1 MAKVFSKFSIIVS
14 ALFFTACSTS
24 IEIPQGFPTPPPPAD
39 AKRLAAI
46 NLKRDPT
53 LESQIAKIAEA
64 AKGKVGVAAVD
75 LDTGDAALLN
85 ADDKFPM
92 QSVYKLPISMAVMER
107 IRLGKAELDEKIG
120 VTKDDFVRPGMRS
133 PLRDANPNGG
143 EFTIRELIRLSMV
156 ESDGTASDVLM
167 RVAGG
172 AGAVQDYLSQ
182 IGIDGVRVVNT
193 EKEIGRDWQTQFA
206 NYATP
211 TQAAELLRWL
221 DVAASDATANDAPV
235 RTASDSDRANG
246 VSTGN
251 DSDRGSQPATRD
263 NDALTEYQLLLK
275 FMADSNP
282 GAKRLKGE
290 LPPGTYVAHKTGTS
304 GTQDGITAATNDI
317 GIIRLPNGKRVAIAV
332 FVSDSPTDE
341 KTREAVIAKIA
352 KAVWDAWS
360 QNREQ

>member
-1 MAKVFSKFSIIVS
+1 MAKVFSTFAVVLT
-14 ALFFTACSTS
+14 ALVFAACSTG

-75 LDTGDAALLN
+75 LDTGNAALLN
-85 ADDKFPM
+85 ADEKFPM
-92 QSVYKLPISMAVMER
+92 QSVCKLPISMAVMEQ

-143 EFTIRELIRLSMV
+143 EFPIRELIRLSMV

-167 RVAGG
+167 RVGGG
-172 AGAVQDYLSQ
+172 AGAIQDYLTQ

-193 EKEIGRDWQTQFA
+193 EKEIGRDWQTQYA

-211 TQAAELLRWL
+211 TQATELLRWL
-221 DVAASDATANDAPV
+221 AAAGDADSGNDARRPP
-235 RTASDSDRANG
+235 

-251 DSDRGSQPATRD
+251 DSDRGSQPSTRD

-282 GAKRLKGE
+282 GAKRLKSE

-304 GTQDGITAATNDI
+304 GTQSGITDATNDI
-317 GIIRLPNGKRVAIAV
+317 GIIRLPNGKRVALAV
-332 FVSDSPTDE
+332 FVSDSPADE

-360 QNREQ
+360 KVSVA